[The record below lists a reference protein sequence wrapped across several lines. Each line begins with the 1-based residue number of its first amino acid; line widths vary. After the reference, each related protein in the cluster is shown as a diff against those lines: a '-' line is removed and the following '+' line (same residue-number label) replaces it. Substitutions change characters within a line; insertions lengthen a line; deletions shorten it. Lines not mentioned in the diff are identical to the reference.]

1 MKKRELWFGLGMIA
15 GGILFLLAALLL
27 ETPLDSLFCGF
38 FGAFTGPGV
47 MQVYKYV
54 KWTKLET
61 ADSCQQHFEEE
72 QIELRDERKSMLRD
86 RALCLC
92 PGDAAGLRRHRGLL
106 YSGEAGRSAGG
117 GGGAADLFPGGVPA
131 GRVYSRHP
139 DLQAAGDAIL
149 RARGRPGRDGPNTS
163 LFTET

>member
-38 FGAFTGPGV
+38 FGAFTAPGAV
-47 MQVYKYV
+47 QVYKYV

-61 ADSCQQHFEEE
+61 PDSYQRHLEEE

-86 RALCLC
+86 RSGRYAYIL
-92 PGDAAGLRRHRGLL
+92 GLL
-106 YSGEAGRSAGG
+106 AVALALLVFSVLDAFGVVEEDTASLMILFLAGYAVFQLVAGWVIYRW
-117 GGGAADLFPGGVPA
+117 LEK
-131 GRVYSRHP
+131 RY
-139 DLQAAGDAIL
+139 
-149 RARGRPGRDGPNTS
+149 
-163 LFTET
+163 

>member
-1 MKKRELWFGLGMIA
+1 MIA

-27 ETPLDSLFCGF
+27 DTPLDSLFCGF

-61 ADSCQQHFEEE
+61 PDSYQRHLEEE

-86 RALCLC
+86 RSGRYAYIL
-92 PGDAAGLRRHRGLL
+92 GLL
-106 YSGEAGRSAGG
+106 AVALALLVFSVLDAFGVVEEDTASLMILFLAGYAVFQLVAGWVIYRW
-117 GGGAADLFPGGVPA
+117 LEK
-131 GRVYSRHP
+131 RY
-139 DLQAAGDAIL
+139 
-149 RARGRPGRDGPNTS
+149 
-163 LFTET
+163 